1 MNMSLSNG
9 VSMVY
14 VEDGNVSVGAYTDA
28 GREALERAQEIFLRS
43 CKPYIHPSDTTA
55 SGELLAAGDAVMISC
70 GHGALISTAGSILYV
85 MENVGVL
92 PFPQGPNAT
101 PGVYPSYYQQLPYV
115 TTIPITSNDPQAA
128 AIVLSAMYEPFEGLE
143 NKDAIADYMN
153 KQIFFD
159 DRDAYI
165 LINMIE
171 HTEYNYFWEGGRDG
185 IANVLSSGN
194 PVSSTL
200 ESYESAYNQLVEN
213 YIYPQYLGRVAVYG
227 K

>member
-1 MNMSLSNG
+1 M
-9 VSMVY
+9 
-14 VEDGNVSVGAYTDA
+14 D
-28 GREALERAQEIFLRS
+28 
-43 CKPYIHPSDTTA
+43 
-55 SGELLAAGDAVMISC
+55 
-70 GHGALISTAGSILYV
+70 
-85 MENVGVL
+85 NVGVL
-92 PFPQGPNAT
+92 PFPQGPRAT
-101 PGVYPSYYQQLPYV
+101 PGVYPSYYQQIPYV

-128 AIVLSAMYEPFEGLE
+128 AMILSAMYEPFEGLE

-165 LINMIE
+165 IINMIE

-185 IANVLSSGN
+185 IANVISSGK
-194 PVSSTL
+194 PVSYVL
-200 ESYESAYNQLVEN
+200 ESYESAYQQLIEN